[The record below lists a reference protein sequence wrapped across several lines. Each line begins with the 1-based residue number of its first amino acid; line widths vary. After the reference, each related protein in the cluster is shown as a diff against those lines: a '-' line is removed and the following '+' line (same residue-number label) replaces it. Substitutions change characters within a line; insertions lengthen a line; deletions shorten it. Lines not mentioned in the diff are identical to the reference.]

1 MPYAIA
7 AREPGGPEVLQRI
20 DITLPE
26 PGRGEVLIRQTAVGL
41 NFLDVY
47 MRDGL
52 YPWPVERDFILGSE
66 GAGVVEAVG
75 PRVEGLQPGDRVAYV
90 IQGGGYASHRIVPAA
105 RLVKVPDAIP
115 NEVAAAVM
123 LKGLTARYLL
133 QDTVKLQAG
142 DRVLFHAAAGGV
154 GLIAG
159 QWMKHKGVQAIGTA
173 GGPEKGS
180 LARAHGYAEVI
191 DYRKDDF
198 VAAVKDLTGA
208 AGVRVVYDSVGKDTV
223 MGSLDCL
230 QRFGTLVL
238 FGQSSG
244 KPDQFRL
251 TDLARGSLYATRPT
265 LFHFVDRRDWLEA
278 AAADLFGAIEA
289 GHLKIRIDQKWPL
302 DQAAEAHEKLGARAT
317 TGSSVLIP

>member
-1 MPYAIA
+1 MPYAMA
-7 AREPGGPEVLQRI
+7 AREPGGADVLHRI
-20 DITLPE
+20 DIAPPD

-41 NFLDVY
+41 NFLDIY

-75 PRVEGLQPGDRVAYV
+75 PHVEGLQPGDRVAYV
-90 IQGGGYASHRIVPAA
+90 VQGGAYASHRIVPGSQ
-105 RLVKVPDAIP
+105 LVKVPEAIP
-115 NEVAAAVM
+115 DEVAAAVM

-133 QDTVKLQAG
+133 HDTVRLQAG

-159 QWMKHKGVQAIGTA
+159 QWLAQKGVQAIGTA
-173 GGPEKGS
+173 GGPEKCD
-180 LARAHGYAEVI
+180 LARAHGYADVI
-191 DYRKDDF
+191 DYRAEDF
-198 VAAVKDLTGA
+198 VERVREITGGS
-208 AGVRVVYDSVGKDTV
+208 GVRVVYDSVGKDTV
-223 MGSLDCL
+223 MGGLDCL

-251 TDLARGSLYATRPT
+251 TDLARGSLFATRPT
-265 LFHFVDRRDWLEA
+265 LFHFVNRRDWLEV

-289 GHLKIRIDQKWPL
+289 GHLTIRIDQKWPL
-302 DQAAEAHEKLGARAT
+302 DQVAEAHERLSGRAT
-317 TGSSVLIP
+317 TGSTVLIP

>member
-1 MPYAIA
+1 MPYAMA
-7 AREPGGPEVLQRI
+7 AREPGGADVLHRI
-20 DITLPE
+20 DIAPPE
-26 PGRGEVLIRQTAVGL
+26 PGQGQARIRQTAVGL
-41 NFLDVY
+41 NFLDIY

-75 PRVEGLQPGDRVAYV
+75 PGVDGLQAGDRVAYV
-90 IQGGGYASHRIVPAA
+90 IQGGAYASHRIAA
-105 RLVKVPDAIP
+105 ADRLVKVPDAIP
-115 NEVAAAVM
+115 DQVAAAVM

-133 QDTVKLQAG
+133 HDTVKLQAG

-159 QWMKHKGVQAIGTA
+159 QWMKHLGVQAIGTA
-173 GGPEKGS
+173 GGPEKCA
-180 LARAHGYAEVI
+180 LAREHGYAEVI
-191 DYRKDDF
+191 DYRSENF
-198 VAAVKDLTGA
+198 VERVAEITGG

-223 MGSLDCL
+223 MGALDCL

-238 FGQSSG
+238 FGQASG

-302 DQAAEAHEKLGARAT
+302 DQAAAAHEKLGARAT